1 MRFQIDLDSQGEC
14 LVEEL
19 ERRTGVKTH
28 RELFNN
34 ALTLLDWA
42 TEQAILGR
50 TIAALDSQAKQ
61 SRELV
66 MPVLKYA
73 AGLGNAERASS
84 AAAGAAANAAAG
96 R

>member
-1 MRFQIDLDSQGEC
+1 MKFQMDLDSQGEK
-14 LVEEL
+14 LVDEL

-42 TEQAILGR
+42 TEQSMLGR
-50 TIAALDSQAKQ
+50 NIASMDAEAKQ

-73 AGLGNAERASS
+73 AALGGAERAASETMAK
-84 AAAGAAANAAAG
+84 AAT
-96 R
+96 RP